1 MLTSAEGHIP
11 NLRFDLADRPYI
23 PDTRRGQSNCS
34 SSRTLPFREA
44 SSRSQSRVTEKSVVL
59 VVNLASYS
67 SCSTAEEGKRW
78 LSAFWNGLLSLET
91 HLTGTGERASSCV
104 NTCPLLSS

>member
-11 NLRFDLADRPYI
+11 NLRLDLADRPYI

-44 SSRSQSRVTEKSVVL
+44 SSRSRSGVTEKSAVL
-59 VVNLASYS
+59 VVNLARIVVAL
-67 SCSTAEEGKRW
+67 TAEEWKRSP
-78 LSAFWNGLLSLET
+78 LDDSARFGFGMVFYYSRPISP
-91 HLTGTGERASSCV
+91 GRV
-104 NTCPLLSS
+104 NARPYL